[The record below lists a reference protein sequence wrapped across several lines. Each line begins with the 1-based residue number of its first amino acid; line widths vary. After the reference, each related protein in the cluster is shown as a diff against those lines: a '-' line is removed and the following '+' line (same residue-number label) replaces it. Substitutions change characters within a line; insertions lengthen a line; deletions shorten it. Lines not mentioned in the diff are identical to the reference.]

1 MQQLQHKQ
9 FTMWNELSSLP
20 IRYCYVLAT
29 TGFTAIGKMSNSDKI
44 RPWFERNGIVQL
56 NEQPGKIRK

>member
-20 IRYCYVLAT
+20 IRYCYVPAT
-29 TGFTAIGKMSNSDKI
+29 TGFTAIGKMNNSDKI
-44 RPWFERNGIVQL
+44 RPWFER
-56 NEQPGKIRK
+56 

>member
-20 IRYCYVLAT
+20 IRYCYVPAT
-29 TGFTAIGKMSNSDKI
+29 KGFTAIGKMNNSDKI
-44 RPWFERNGIVQL
+44 RPWFER
-56 NEQPGKIRK
+56 